1 LALLKKKI
9 TRELMKKQL
18 VKTAVLV
25 ALASTALIAQG
36 DDWRANA
43 VSPVTNPL
51 FFEDPHIRTEIRP
64 IFAYHRIG
72 SDMLD
77 SLGLK
82 GVSGGNAQVYA
93 AQIRY
98 AINDRLAII
107 ATKDGYTEIDF
118 DNLPGLSKGG
128 WNDLAAG
135 LKYAVVLDPEKDL
148 IVTVGAKIELPT
160 GNERVFQGN
169 GSGEWDLFVSAA
181 KGWNNFRTV
190 GSVGWRI
197 PNSFDDESSI
207 AHYSLQ
213 FDYRTCKWFIPFVS
227 ANGITVAAA
236 GQQTTLADY
245 GVGISGLQVEG
256 FDIINFGANS
266 SDGFTQ
272 IVGGVGF
279 RSQLCHWADFGF
291 AYETSL
297 TSPKALFD
305 DRFTIDFVIRF

>member
-1 LALLKKKI
+1 MKTQLLA
-9 TRELMKKQL
+9 
-18 VKTAVLV
+18 TAVLATVASV
-25 ALASTALIAQG
+25 ALADQG
-36 DDWRANA
+36 EDWTTKA

-72 SDMLD
+72 SDLLD

-82 GVSGGNAQVYA
+82 GVSRGDVRVYA

-98 AINDRLAII
+98 AVNDRLAII
-107 ATKDGYTEIDF
+107 ATKDGYMDVNF
-118 DNLPGLSKGG
+118 DNLPAVSKGG

-135 LKYAVVLDPEKDL
+135 LKYAIVKDEAKQE
-148 IVTVGAKIELPT
+148 IVTVGVKIELPT

-169 GSGEWDLFVSAA
+169 GQGEWDVFVSGA
-181 KGWNNFRTV
+181 KGWNDFRALASAGIRLPNNF
-190 GSVGWRI
+190 
-197 PNSFDDESSI
+197 NDESSI

-213 FDYRTCKWFIPFVS
+213 FDYRVNKWFIPFVS
-227 ANGITVAAA
+227 ANGISVVAAGNA
-236 GQQTTLADY
+236 KTLGNY
-245 GVGISGLQVEG
+245 GINIQGLKVEG
-256 FDIINFGANS
+256 FDVINFGSDS

-272 IVGGVGF
+272 IVGGIGF
-279 RSQLCHWADFGF
+279 RSQLCTWADFGF

-305 DRFTIDFVIRF
+305 DRFTLDLIIRF